1 MIIVEPL
8 RSSVL
13 FLSLICSIV
22 VHQPGEAVATSTL
35 CDVKVKKASNS
46 SSSSKLSIVNQIR
59 TEIEVINE
67 VLLVQQKQLRN

>member
-46 SSSSKLSIVNQIR
+46 SNSKLSIVNQIK